1 MLLLCNY
8 YVTYKCN
15 AYCTFCHFANHR
27 KYADTPYAKLED
39 FKSNIKQISRLGVK
53 FIDLTGGEP
62 LLHKDIHLM
71 AEYARKYKMQTSITT
86 NALLYPKFAEK
97 LAGKINLLHF
107 SLDSPDEEE
116 HNRIR
121 KVDCYNHVM
130 KSIDIARSIGEFPDI
145 LFTITI
151 DTYKKLPRMHEI
163 AKKNDLVLLV
173 NPVFSYFGNPGLS
186 EEAIDFIEEYIE
198 GKADIYLN
206 RAFLELRRNG
216 GNDIKNPSCK
226 AVSRVIVISP
236 YNEIIL
242 PCYHFA
248 HERIKIDRPIR
259 EIRSSG
265 RVKEFQKME
274 GRFDYCKG
282 CTVNCYF
289 EPSFAFPTSYYGV
302 VSIPSKFRYGF
313 NKLIKQK
320 IKYIK
325 EKKGLTKYNQKATSN
340 NQ

>member
-15 AYCTFCHFANHR
+15 AFCEFCHFGDHNNF
-27 KYADTPYAKLED
+27 KNTPYAKLDE
-39 FKSNIKQISRLGVK
+39 FKSNVSQLAELGVK

-71 AEYARKYKMQTSITT
+71 AEYAKSMKMQTSITS
-86 NALLYPKFAEK
+86 NGLLYPKFAEK
-97 LAGKINLLHF
+97 LAGNIDLLHF

-121 KVDCYNHVM
+121 KVDCYNHVLRSVEIA
-130 KSIDIARSIGEFPDI
+130 KSYGEFPDI
-145 LFTITI
+145 LFTVTNE
-151 DTYKKLPRMHEI
+151 TYKKLPRMHEL
-163 AKKNDLVLLV
+163 AQKHGLVLLV

-186 EEAIDFIEEYIE
+186 NEAVDYVDEYCD
-198 GKADIYLN
+198 GKLDVYLN
-206 RAFLELRRNG
+206 KGFMKLRRDG
-216 GNDIKNPSCK
+216 GNNINDPSCK

-242 PCYHFA
+242 PCYHFE
-248 HERIKIDRPIR
+248 HERVKINKPIK
-259 EIRSSG
+259 EIRQSE
-265 RVKEFQKME
+265 KIKYFQRME
-274 GRFDYCKG
+274 GRFDYCQG

-289 EPSFAFPTSYYGV
+289 EPSFAFPTSLYAMA
-302 VSIPSKFRYGF
+302 SLTSKFKYGY

-320 IKYIK
+320 IK
-325 EKKGLTKYNQKATSN
+325 KKLLSKTEIS
-340 NQ
+340 

>member
-8 YVTYKCN
+8 YLTYKCN
-15 AYCTFCHFANHR
+15 AYCTFCHFAAHEEFMN
-27 KYADTPYAKLED
+27 TPYAKLDD
-39 FKSNIKQISRLGVK
+39 FRSNVEQMAALGVK

-62 LLHKDIHLM
+62 LLHKEIHLM
-71 AEYARKYKMQTSITT
+71 AEFAQQFKMQTSITT
-86 NALLYPKFAEK
+86 NGLLYPKFADK

-121 KVDCYNHVM
+121 KVDCYDLVM
-130 KSIDIARSIGEFPDI
+130 KSIDIAKSLGEYPDI
-145 LFTITI
+145 LFTVTN

-163 AKKNDLVLLV
+163 AQKHNLVLLV

-186 EEAIDFIEEYIE
+186 DEAIDYIEEYTD
-198 GKADIYLN
+198 GKLDIYLN
-206 RAFLELRRNG
+206 KGFMKLRRNG
-216 GNDIKNPSCK
+216 GNDINSPSCK

-242 PCYHFA
+242 PCYHFG
-248 HERIKIDRPIR
+248 HEQIKIDRPIK
-259 EIRSSG
+259 EIRASEK
-265 RVKEFQKME
+265 VKEFRRME
-274 GRFDYCKG
+274 GRFDYCQG

-289 EPSFAFPTSYYGV
+289 EPSFAFPTNYYALT
-302 VSIPSKFRYGF
+302 SLTSKFKYGY

-320 IKYIK
+320 VL
-325 EKKGLTKYNQKATSN
+325 KKLNGRAIGQG
-340 NQ
+340 

>member
-8 YVTYKCN
+8 YVTYRCN
-15 AYCTFCHFANHR
+15 AYCEFCHFGDHSKFSN
-27 KYADTPYAKLED
+27 TPYASFED
-39 FKSNIKQISRLGVK
+39 FKSNVSQIVKLGVK

-71 AEYARKYKMQTSITT
+71 AEFAKNLKMQTSITT
-86 NALLYPKFAEK
+86 NSLLYPKFAER
-97 LAGKINLLHF
+97 LAGRINLLHF

-121 KVDCYNHVM
+121 KVDCYNSVI
-130 KSIDIARSIGEFPDI
+130 KSIEIAKSLGEYPDI
-145 LFTITI
+145 LFTVTN

-163 AKKNDLVLLV
+163 AQKYNLVLLV

-186 EEAIDFIEEYIE
+186 GKAIDFIDEYCD
-198 GKADIYLN
+198 GKLNIYLN
-206 RAFLELRRNG
+206 KGFMKLRRDG
-216 GNDIKNPSCK
+216 GNDVNNPSCK

-242 PCYHFA
+242 PCYHSGE
-248 HERIKIDRPIR
+248 ERIIINRPIE
-259 EIRSSG
+259 EIRVSEK
-265 RVKEFQKME
+265 VKYFKKME

-289 EPSFAFPTSYYGV
+289 EPSFAFPTNLYSV
-302 VSIPSKFRYGF
+302 VSLTSKFKYGY

-320 IKYIK
+320 LVNKNKIL
-325 EKKGLTKYNQKATSN
+325 G
-340 NQ
+340 